1 MIELQSDI
9 GLKKTRGRGNF
20 EIKLTMKCG
29 ESCSPKYLQQV
40 STLYFNQVF
49 FIIKVRN

>member
-20 EIKLTMKCG
+20 EIKNKTDYEMW
-29 ESCSPKYLQQV
+29 
-40 STLYFNQVF
+40 
-49 FIIKVRN
+49 